1 MTRRRR
7 GEPPTSRPGGQL
19 GDGGLQVERTQL
31 AWVRT
36 ESAVAVCAVIGIR
49 LSSHTREP
57 ALIALAVLVGFGAA
71 ALLASGWIARMRA
84 SRTAGVNRV
93 VPLAFPARAH
103 VIAVLIPT
111 LGLLALSFVVWS
123 ASSQ

>member
-7 GEPPTSRPGGQL
+7 GEPPTSRPGGEL

-49 LSSHTREP
+49 LSSHTRQP

-71 ALLASGWIARMRA
+71 ALLASGWIARVRA
-84 SRTAGVNRV
+84 GRTAEDSRV
-93 VPLAFPARAH
+93 VFPLRAH
-103 VIAVLIPT
+103 VIAVLIPS
-111 LGLLALSFVVWS
+111 LGLIALSFVVWS
-123 ASSQ
+123 ASSP